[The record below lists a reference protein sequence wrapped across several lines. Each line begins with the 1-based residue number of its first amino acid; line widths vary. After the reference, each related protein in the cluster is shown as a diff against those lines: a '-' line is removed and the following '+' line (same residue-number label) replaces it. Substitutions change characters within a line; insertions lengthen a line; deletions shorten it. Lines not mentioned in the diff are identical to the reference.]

1 MQSRWSEEEAT
12 AMVAELTQRYQG
24 RCDRHVAL
32 RVYTSRLI
40 GREPGLVLHGGGN
53 TSVKTTLKDD
63 LGEPCEVLCVKGSG
77 WDLGGIDVPGLPA
90 VRLRPLQALRGLE
103 SLDDAA
109 MVNAARTRLL
119 DASAPNP
126 SVEVLLHAFLPQT
139 YVDHSHADALL
150 SLVSQADAAKLLP
163 EVFGDRLAIVPYVM
177 PGFALAKLAAE
188 VAEAH
193 PECEGLLLL
202 QHGLFTFGAT
212 ARESYERH
220 IAAVTAAEAHIA
232 AASSTRARVST
243 RAGSGGEESE
253 RSVRP
258 STEPAITGPSTGQAT
273 IAPTTAGGEAGA
285 TAERWSQLA
294 PILRGVLSEGERRYV
309 LQLRRSPEIEAFV
322 DRPGAALRELSG
334 RGPATPDHVIRTK
347 QRPLVLELDPALE
360 GPALTEAIAAA
371 VDAFRRDYLAY
382 FRRQTGGRGLERI
395 ALDPDPRVVLIP
407 GVGLVG
413 VGVDDRA
420 ARIAADLY
428 EHTIAVI
435 RGAEA
440 IGRYQALP
448 EADIFDMEY
457 WPLEQA
463 KLGKRTRA
471 PLAGRVVIIT
481 GAAGGIG
488 LACAQRFAESGAA
501 LMLVDRDEERLG
513 AAAALLAKTTSVT
526 TRVADNGDRGE
537 IRACVEACVAR
548 FGGVDGVIANAGIA
562 PQAPIAA
569 CPPELFE
576 ESLRVNLLGHHW
588 LAAAATQ
595 VMLAQGRGGFLLFN
609 ASKAAFNPG
618 AGFGPYA
625 IAKAALVALMK
636 QYALEHGGDGIR
648 SNAVNAD
655 RIRTG
660 LLPPEIVRAR
670 AAARGLEADDY
681 FRANL
686 LRREVLAS
694 EVADAFLHL
703 ALAGGTTGAVLTV
716 DGGNIAASP
725 R

>member
-1 MQSRWSEEEAT
+1 MQSAWSEDEAT
-12 AMVAELTQRYQG
+12 TTVAELTQRYPD

-53 TSVKTTLKDD
+53 TSVKTTLRDD
-63 LGEPCEVLCVKGSG
+63 LGETCEVLCVKGSG

-90 VRLRPLQALRGLE
+90 VRLRPLQALRELE

-126 SVEVLLHAFLPQT
+126 SVEVLLHAFLPHR
-139 YVDHSHADALL
+139 YIDHSHADAIL
-150 SLVSQADAAKLLP
+150 SLVSQADAPKLLP
-163 EVFGDRLAIVPYVM
+163 ELFGDRLAIVPYVM

-188 VAEAH
+188 IAEAH
-193 PECEGLLLL
+193 PDCEGLLLL
-202 QHGLFTFGAT
+202 QHGLFTFGAS

-220 IAAVTAAEAHIA
+220 IAAVTAAEVRIA
-232 AASSTRARVST
+232 AAASTSRATAS
-243 RAGSGGEESE
+243 AGANAAIDDE
-253 RSVRP
+253 P
-258 STEPAITGPSTGQAT
+258 APTEPATAAP
-273 IAPTTAGGEAGA
+273 APTEPSPAAPA
-285 TAERWSQLA
+285 PAERWSQIA
-294 PILRGVLSEGERRYV
+294 PILRGVLSEGERCYV
-309 LQLRRSPEIEAFV
+309 LQLRRSPELQEFI
-322 DRPGAALRELSG
+322 DRPSAELRERSG

-347 QRPLVLELDPALE
+347 QRPLVLEVAPQLKGA
-360 GPALTEAIAAA
+360 ALTEAIASSVA
-371 VDAFRRDYLAY
+371 AFRRDYAAY
-382 FRRQTGGRGLERI
+382 FERQTEGRGLERI

-428 EHTIAVI
+428 EHTITVI

-440 IGRYQALP
+440 IGHYKALP

-463 KLGKRTRA
+463 KLGKRARA
-471 PLAGRVVIIT
+471 PLAGRIVIIT

-501 LMLVDRDEERLG
+501 LMLVDRDEQGLC
-513 AAAALLAKTTSVT
+513 AAAKLLPKSTSVT
-526 TRVADNGDRGE
+526 TMVADNGDRSALE
-537 IRACVEACVAR
+537 ACVEACVAR

-576 ESLRVNLLGHHW
+576 ESLRINLLGHHW

-636 QYALEHGGDGIR
+636 QYALEHGADGIR

-660 LLPPEIVRAR
+660 LLPPEVVRAR
-670 AAARGLEADDY
+670 AAARGLGPDDY

-703 ALAGGTTGAVLTV
+703 ALATGTTGAVLTV